1 MRVESSKAFA
11 ARQID
16 AGAAKFGSEAGLPE
30 FFQYS
35 QPFQFHKVMEK
46 SRPDASGRFSL
57 DKPDKMSSAVVIT
70 VEFFRERA
78 LLFCNING
86 RANRINHQ
94 KIVEATCHPDLCTA
108 NTLLPGNGAI

>member
-1 MRVESSKAFA
+1 MRIESSKPFA

-16 AGAAKFGSEAGLPE
+16 AGAAKFESEAGLPE

-35 QPFQFHKVMEK
+35 QPFEFHKVVEK
-46 SRPDASGRFSL
+46 SRPEATGRFSL
-57 DKPDKMSSAVVIT
+57 DKPDKMGSAVVVP
-70 VEFFRERA
+70 VEFFRERT

-94 KIVEATCHPDLCTA
+94 KIVEAARDSDLCTA
-108 NTLLPGNGAI
+108 TTLSRGNGDI